1 MNHLAID
8 IGASGGRA
16 ILGSFDG
23 ERVALKEVHRFENG
37 PLALPG
43 GLFWN
48 APQLLAEIGHGI
60 RRAVDAGAEIH
71 SIGVDTWAVDHA
83 LLSRSGDILGLP
95 HHYRDPRTRGLID
108 EIAGILGRERL
119 YETTGIQFQEFN
131 TLVQLYAERRADP
144 RRLEIAD
151 RLLFF
156 PDLLH
161 YWLSGDASS
170 EPTNAST
177 SQFFDPRRMEF
188 ATDILTALGIPTH
201 FLPELRPPGSSCGPI
216 RADFATAWG
225 VPRIDVVRPA
235 THDTA
240 SAVLAVPGIGDDW
253 AFISCG
259 TWSLVGVEIE
269 KPITTI
275 EAMKANFTNEVGR
288 GGTIRFLKNIGGL
301 FLLQECRR
309 AWSADGHG
317 PSWEEIESAA
327 RSFSDRTSIIDPDDS
342 RLFAFG
348 DMPEKVRRSAS
359 RFGEVPQSIGEI
371 AACILRSMAL
381 KHRQVIREIEATTGR
396 KIAAIHLV
404 GGGSRM
410 DILAQWTA
418 DASGKPVMTGPIE
431 ATAIGNI
438 LAQAFGSAPNAT
450 NADLRAVVRRS
461 FELAVKEPI
470 ADERWDRDEARLL
483 TLRERGEPR

>member
-37 PLALPG
+37 PISLPG

-48 APQLLAEIGHGI
+48 APQLLAEVGHGI

-71 SIGVDTWAVDHA
+71 SIGVDTWAVDYA
-83 LLSRSGDILGLP
+83 LLAKSGDILGLP

-161 YWLSGDASS
+161 YWLTGDASS

-177 SQFFDPRRMEF
+177 SQFFDPRKMTF
-188 ATDILTALGIPTH
+188 ATDLLKALEIPTH
-201 FLPELRPPGSSCGPI
+201 FLPELRPPGSTCGPL
-216 RADFATAWG
+216 RADFAAASG
-225 VPRIDVVRPA
+225 VPSINVVRPA

-275 EAMKANFTNEVGR
+275 EAMNANFTNEVGR
-288 GGTIRFLKNIGGL
+288 GGKIRFLKNIGGL

-309 AWSADGHG
+309 AWSSNGRG
-317 PSWEEIESAA
+317 PTWDEIEAA
-327 RSFSDRTSIIDPDDS
+327 AESSSGRSSIIDPDDPS
-342 RLFAFG
+342 LFSFG
-348 DMPEKVRRSAS
+348 DMPQKVRRSAS
-359 RFGEVPQSIGEI
+359 KFGDVPQSIGEI

-381 KHRQVIREIEATTGR
+381 KHRQVIREIEATTRR
-396 KIAAIHLV
+396 KISVIHLV

-410 DILAQWTA
+410 NILARWTA
-418 DASGKPVMTGPIE
+418 DATEKPVMTGPVE
-431 ATAIGNI
+431 ATAIGNV

-450 NADLRAVVRRS
+450 NADIRAVVRRS
-461 FELAVKEPI
+461 FELAVFEPR
-470 ADERWDRDEARLL
+470 ADERWDRDEARLAA
-483 TLRERGEPR
+483 LRERRDG